1 MIAVLSGGVGGS
13 RFLQGLV
20 QVVPPE
26 DVVAIVNTADDEEF
40 FGLYVSPDPDIVT
53 YALAGVVDEARG
65 WGMQGDTFRW
75 LEAMGR
81 FGQDTWFQIGDRD
94 LATHLYRTRRLRE
107 GAALSQVASELAERL
122 GVRARVLTMSDDRVR
137 TIVETE
143 AGTFPFQQYLVQRGA
158 RDRVIDLRLEGIDAA
173 RPGPGVIEAL
183 REAEAILIAPSNPIA
198 SVGPILALPGVR
210 EALSARRERV
220 AAVSPIVGGQSLQP
234 PAGEMLLGLGHEV
247 SALGVARLYRDV
259 ARVFVLD
266 RQDDAL
272 APQVRELGME
282 PIVLDTAMRDAT
294 AKRALAGATLEALGW
309 QA

>member
-13 RFLQGLV
+13 RFLQGV
-20 QVVPPE
+20 VEVVPPE
-26 DVVAIVNTADDEEF
+26 DVVAIVNTGDDEEF

-53 YALAGVVDEARG
+53 YALAGVVHEARG

-107 GAALSQVASELAERL
+107 GATLSQVASELAERL
-122 GVRARVLTMSDDRVR
+122 GVRTRVLPMSDDRVR
-137 TIVETE
+137 TMVETE

-173 RPGPGVIEAL
+173 RPGPGVMEAL
-183 REAEAILIAPSNPIA
+183 REAESILIAPSNPIA

-282 PIVLDTAMRDAT
+282 PIVLDTAMRDAST
-294 AKRALAGATLEALGW
+294 KRALAGATLEALGW

>member
-13 RFLQGLV
+13 RFLQGVV

-26 DVVAIVNTADDEEF
+26 DVVVIVNTGDDEEL

-53 YALAGVVDEARG
+53 YALAGIVDEARG
-65 WGMQGDTFRW
+65 WGMRGDTFRW

-81 FGQDTWFQIGDRD
+81 FGQHTWFQIGDRD
-94 LATHLYRTRRLRE
+94 LATHLYRSRRLRE

-122 GVRARVLTMSDDRVR
+122 GVRTRVLPMSDDRVR
-137 TIVETE
+137 TMVETE
-143 AGTFPFQQYLVQRGA
+143 AGTYPFQQYLVQRGA

-173 RPGPGVIEAL
+173 QPGPGVLEAL

-210 EALSARRERV
+210 EAVSARRERV

-234 PAGEMLLGLGHEV
+234 PTGEMLLGLGHEV

-282 PIVLDTAMRDAT
+282 PIVVDTAMRDAST
-294 AKRALAGATLEALGW
+294 KRALAGATLEALGW

>member
-13 RFLQGLV
+13 RFLQGVV

-26 DVVAIVNTADDEEF
+26 DVVVIVNTGDDEEL

-53 YALAGVVDEARG
+53 YALAGIVDEARG
-65 WGMQGDTFRW
+65 WGMRGDTFRW

-81 FGQDTWFQIGDRD
+81 FGQHTWFQIGDRD
-94 LATHLYRTRRLRE
+94 LATHLYRSRRLRE

-122 GVRARVLTMSDDRVR
+122 GVRTRVLPMSDDRVR
-137 TIVETE
+137 TMVETE
-143 AGTFPFQQYLVQRGA
+143 AGTYPFQQYLVQRGA

-173 RPGPGVIEAL
+173 QPGPGVLEAL

-210 EALSARRERV
+210 EAVSARRERV

-234 PAGEMLLGLGHEV
+234 PADEMLLGLGHEV

-266 RQDDAL
+266 RQDDVL

-282 PIVLDTAMRDAT
+282 PIVVDTAMRDAST
-294 AKRALAGATLEALGW
+294 KRALAGATLEALGW